1 MAWLVRH
8 AVEGYILTDQH
19 PIRIK
24 DHRLFFSEAKSVA
37 ITPEQA
43 AILLDGAT
51 LENGEYVQL
60 RSSSMVAIKP
70 GYYTADADG
79 TFHWFERR
87 PSHYDGQWY
96 TTDGRSELVDKRVLE
111 GRLPRIPTPDDQYPT
126 QYGPKQA
133 HTESLIG
140 TDVLPAPASA
150 ELLAR
155 GLKPRKQL
163 GYVLRRGHQSGA
175 LLTTHQPRAFEALRN
190 HRYQPAFTLEDVLM
204 ELLTY
209 GRVRLEL
216 LDDNRVLV
224 EIDQSKNLYID
235 RNIAMALFGALLY
248 ANAMLCK
255 EAEIWK
261 EKR

>member
-19 PIRIK
+19 PMRVNDK
-24 DHRLFFSEAKSVA
+24 LFFSEAKSTH

-43 AILLDGAT
+43 TVLLDGAT
-51 LENGEYVQL
+51 LKNGEYVQL

-70 GYYTADADG
+70 GYYAADADG

-87 PSHYDGQWY
+87 PSYYDGQWY

-111 GRLPRIPTPDDQYPT
+111 GRLPRIPTPNDQYPS
-126 QYGPKQA
+126 QWGPKQA
-133 HTESLIG
+133 YTESLIG
-140 TDVLPAPASA
+140 ADVLPATASA
-150 ELLAR
+150 ELLKR

-163 GYVLRRGHQSGA
+163 GYLLRRGHQSGT
-175 LLTTHQPRAFEALRN
+175 LLTTNQPRAHETLRS

-209 GRVRLEL
+209 GRVHLEL
-216 LDDNRVLV
+216 LDDGRVLI
-224 EIDQSKNLYID
+224 EIDQSRNMYVD
-235 RNIAMALFGALLY
+235 RNIAMASFGALLY
-248 ANAMLCK
+248 ATAMLQK
-255 EAEIWK
+255 ESAIWK
-261 EKR
+261 KKR

>member
-1 MAWLVRH
+1 MAWLIRTADGY
-8 AVEGYILTDQH
+8 AVSAQH
-19 PIRIK
+19 PMK
-24 DHRLFFSEAKSVA
+24 VGDHRLFFSEAKTAPV
-37 ITPEQA
+37 TEEQA
-43 AILLDGAT
+43 QILLDGAT
-51 LENGEYVQL
+51 LLPGEYVPL

-96 TTDGRSELVDKRVLE
+96 ATDGRSEKVDKRVLE
-111 GRLPRIPTPDDQYPT
+111 GRLPHIPKPDDQYPS

-133 HTESLIG
+133 YTESLIG
-140 TDVLPAPASA
+140 ADVLPAPASA
-150 ELLAR
+150 ELVKR

-163 GYVLRRGHQSGA
+163 GYLLRRGHQSGA
-175 LLTTHQPRAFEALRN
+175 LLTTAPPRAFEGLHT
-190 HRYQPAFTLEDVLM
+190 HRYQPAFTLEDVMM
-204 ELLTY
+204 ELLAY
-209 GRVRLEL
+209 GRVHLEL

-248 ANAMLCK
+248 ANAMLRK

>member
-19 PIRIK
+19 PMRVK
-24 DHRLFFSEAKSVA
+24 DKQLFFSEAKSTH

-43 AILLDGAT
+43 TVLLDGAT
-51 LENGEYVQL
+51 LKNGEYVQL

-87 PSHYDGQWY
+87 PSYYDGQWY

-111 GRLPRIPTPDDQYPT
+111 GRLPRIPTPNDQYPS

-133 HTESLIG
+133 YTESLIG
-140 TDVLPAPASA
+140 TDVLPAMASA
-150 ELLAR
+150 ELLKR

-163 GYVLRRGHQSGA
+163 GYLLRRGHQSGA
-175 LLTTHQPRAFEALRN
+175 LLTTNQPRAFETLRS

-216 LDDNRVLV
+216 LEDDRVLI

-235 RNIAMALFGALLY
+235 RNIAMASFGALLY
-248 ANAMLCK
+248 ANAMLQK
-255 EAEIWK
+255 ESEIWK
-261 EKR
+261 KKR